1 MAAIAITQ
9 AKQVDKVGPGSYT
22 VAPNLILR
30 VKPTGARSWVFR
42 YQSGGK
48 PVEIGL
54 GKAGANGRSRDEAI
68 EKAEL
73 MRRDVVEGRNP
84 KLRVNAKFNAGAATF
99 NDYAKIVIDKK
110 DQECRNGKHLKQWQ
124 STIDEYCSGKHRGV
138 PNIAAM
144 QPKEITYLDVEAVLK
159 QKALRNDDGTPK
171 AETQSRLRQRM
182 RAILKQAAIAEGE
195 PHRFNP
201 AEFYELPKRKRGG
214 ITNHHPAAQ
223 WQDCPAIYAALVAK
237 GLNKATGE
245 IDLSKEPT
253 SSLVLRW
260 SILTAA
266 RSGEAR
272 GTLWAE
278 IEEAEWNLPPERM
291 KMHRQHIVPL
301 CDDALAILETMKER
315 IHPRAKERVFPG
327 AQGGLISDVAVN
339 KTLAAAAKD
348 AGIEYKVTAHGFR
361 SSFRDWVAEA
371 TEFPGQAAEWA
382 LAHSPTNK
390 VEGAY
395 QRASLLDKRKA
406 IMTAWNLYLK
416 GEEPA
421 DSNVVEFP
429 GAKVA

>member
-1 MAAIAITQ
+1 MAALTITQ
-9 AKQVDKVGPGSYT
+9 AKQVDKVGAGSYT

-54 GKAGANGRSRDEAI
+54 GKAGTKERGLAEATDI
-68 EKAEL
+68 AEL
-73 MRRDVVEGRNP
+73 MRRDIREGKNP
-84 KLRVNAKFNAGAATF
+84 KLRVNAKYDASAATF
-99 NDYAKIVIDKK
+99 NDYAKMVIANKED
-110 DQECRNGKHLKQWQ
+110 ECRNGKHLKQWQ
-124 STIDEYCSGKHRGV
+124 STIDEYCAGKHRGV

-144 QPKEITYLDVEAVLK
+144 PPKEITYLDVEAVLK
-159 QKALRNDDGTPK
+159 QKALRNADGSPK
-171 AETQSRLRQRM
+171 AETQRRLRQRIA
-182 RAILKQAAIAEGE
+182 AILKRAAVAEGE

-201 AEFYELPKRKRGG
+201 AEFYELPKRKRGSVE
-214 ITNHHPAAQ
+214 NNHPAAR
-223 WQDCPAIYAALVAK
+223 WQDCPAIYTALCTK
-237 GLNKATGE
+237 DT
-245 IDLSKEPT
+245 T
-253 SSLVLRW
+253 SALVLRW

-315 IHPRAKERVFPG
+315 IHPKAKERVFPG
-327 AQGGLISDVAVN
+327 SQGGLISDVAVN

-348 AGIEYKVTAHGFR
+348 AGITYKVTAHGFR

-371 TEFPGQAAEWA
+371 TEFSSQAAEWA
-382 LAHSPTNK
+382 LAHAPTNK

-406 IMTAWNLYLK
+406 IMLAWNLYLK

-429 GAKVA
+429 AAKVA